1 MFVWDLEMPPI
12 LWVCI
17 LKMLS
22 TNLLR
27 FVCIQL
33 VLLCTVD
40 NEYVYNHIS
49 EIGKNNYL

>member
-1 MFVWDLEMPPI
+1 MIAWDLQMQPV
-12 LWVCI
+12 LGVCI
-17 LKMLS
+17 LKILS

-27 FVCIQL
+27 QL
-33 VLLCTVD
+33 MLLCTVD